1 MFYIDSVY
9 STVLKIYVPNADYIK
24 TYKKNSIQRTEE
36 QKLHGR
42 EEKKKK
48 KPVTT
53 QFHISHISN
62 GTKNMCI
69 EQLSI
74 EMMKY
79 FHS

>member
-1 MFYIDSVY
+1 MANRKQLRLKQRMFYIDSVY

-48 KPVTT
+48 
-53 QFHISHISN
+53 N
-62 GTKNMCI
+62 R
-69 EQLSI
+69 
-74 EMMKY
+74 
-79 FHS
+79 

>member
-48 KPVTT
+48 
-53 QFHISHISN
+53 N
-62 GTKNMCI
+62 R
-69 EQLSI
+69 
-74 EMMKY
+74 
-79 FHS
+79 